1 MTTEPADGPR
11 GATEAPA
18 SRRRFAL
25 LYVLPTLLLLA
36 AAVWPLVT
44 GERTLYLRDVLN
56 THFEMRWAQA
66 EAMRQG
72 YLPLVDPWRAG
83 GQPHLGNPN
92 TGALYPDS
100 ALLWFASPLWAL
112 NAHFW
117 LHLLIAPFAGYW
129 LGRAWGLGRE
139 GAWATGVAY
148 AASGFLLSAMNL
160 YNLMAG
166 LALAPALTAAVLRLT
181 AEDPPRWAPA
191 AAGAIWA
198 LLLLGGDPMT
208 AALALVLALAAAAFR
223 GGARRS
229 TGRPA
234 RRPVVAILA
243 ALALGTLAA
252 LPLLVEF
259 LRVLPQSYRGYWGFS
274 EAAATIGSW
283 DPRTALEWLL
293 PLAFGRPDLGF
304 WGRDLY
310 GGELPLFYSLAP
322 GVVALALVAA
332 SGRPRGRA
340 ARWAW
345 AAIAAGGFLAL
356 GRFNPAIGWLLE
368 LGGRGLLRLPVKLWL
383 AVALGASLL
392 AGLGFER
399 ALAERHGRRAAG
411 RALAALAAIY
421 GVSWLALAAW
431 PEAAA
436 GWLRGRVPAGFPDAL
451 VDQERLRWSGLCLL
465 SLALVALAA
474 LLLRLAARR
483 PAAGAALLALHAA
496 SQLFFLRPLLA
507 TDEARLY
514 EEPPALVAE
523 VPARSLLAHGK
534 ADDLFGPQRVPIESY
549 PDLRLIWLQ
558 RQTWAELFPYAA
570 ARWGRRA
577 ELAISPEGLDAFLTR
592 ATSEAV
598 RRLPDAGRLRV
609 LEASG
614 VDRLLLGRRLE
625 AEAEAAAELLR
636 SLPTPGGEIHLYRLP
651 GAAEEVQFVGRV
663 RRSPHLNDGLEAIL
677 DPGFD
682 PRRDTVLAGEGPELA
697 GEGGR
702 VGVLRSEPEE
712 LEIEVEAASAGALV
726 VQRTFLPIW
735 RAEVDGRAAP
745 IRIAN
750 LHRMAVELG
759 PGRHRVTIRT
769 DRRPLAASS
778 AAAALGIAGL
788 FALLARPPGRGP
800 GRPASGGRP
809 AA

>member
-1 MTTEPADGPR
+1 MTTEPAEGPR
-11 GATEAPA
+11 GASGAPA

-25 LYVLPTLLLLA
+25 FYVLPTLLLLA
-36 AAVWPLVT
+36 GAVWPLVT

-66 EAMRQG
+66 EAMARG
-72 YLPLVDPWRAG
+72 ELPLVDPWRAG

-100 ALLWFASPLWAL
+100 ALLWVASPLWAL

-129 LGRAWGLGRE
+129 LGRAWGLGRQ

-148 AASGFLLSAMNL
+148 AASGFFLSAMNL

-166 LALAPALTAAVLRLT
+166 LALAPALVAAVLRT
-181 AEDPPRWAPA
+181 TGDAPPRWAPA
-191 AAGAIWA
+191 ATGAIWA

-208 AALALVLALAAAAFR
+208 AAAALLLALAAAAIR
-223 GGARRS
+223 GGGLSARW
-229 TGRPA
+229 PA
-234 RRPVVAILA
+234 RRPLVATFG
-243 ALALGTLAA
+243 ALALGTLVA
-252 LPLLVEF
+252 LPMLVEF
-259 LRVLPQSYRGYWGFS
+259 LRVLPHSFRGYWGFS
-274 EAAATIGSW
+274 EAAATVGSW

-322 GVVALALVAA
+322 GIVALALVAA
-332 SGRPRGRA
+332 SGRPRSA
-340 ARWAW
+340 AVRWAW
-345 AAIAAGGFLAL
+345 VAVAAGAFLAL
-356 GRFNPAIGWLLE
+356 GRFNPAIGWMLE
-368 LGGRGLLRLPVKLWL
+368 VGGRGLLRLPVKLWL

-392 AGLGFER
+392 AGVGFER
-399 ALAERHGRRAAG
+399 ALAEARGRRAAG
-411 RALAALAAIY
+411 AALAALAAVY
-421 GVSWLALAAW
+421 AVAWLALAAW

-436 GWLRGRVPAGFPDAL
+436 AWLRGRVPAGFPDGL

-465 SLALVALAA
+465 SLALVGVAA
-474 LLLRLAARR
+474 LLVRLAARR

-496 SQLFFLRPLLA
+496 SQLFFLRPLVA
-507 TDEARLY
+507 TDEARFY
-514 EEPPALVAE
+514 EERPALVAE
-523 VPARSLLAHGK
+523 VPAESLLVHGK
-534 ADDLFGPQRVPIESY
+534 ADDLFGRQQVPVSSY

-558 RQTWAELFPYAA
+558 RQTWTELFPYAA

-592 ATSEAV
+592 ATAEAV
-598 RRLPDAGRLRV
+598 RGLPDAGRLRV

-614 VDRLLLGRRLE
+614 VDRLLLGRRLAPE
-625 AEAEAAAELLR
+625 AESSAELLR
-636 SLPTPGGEIHLYRLP
+636 SMPTTGGELFLYRLP
-651 GAAEEVQFVGRV
+651 AAAEQVRFVGRV
-663 RRSPHLNDGLEAIL
+663 RRSPHLNAGLETVL

-682 PRRDTVLAGEGPELA
+682 PRREAVLAGEGPELA

-702 VGVLRSEPEE
+702 VEVLRSGAEE
-712 LEIEVEAASAGALV
+712 LEVEVDAASAGALV
-726 VQRTFLPIW
+726 VQRTYLPIW
-735 RAEVDGRAAP
+735 RAEVDGRSAP

-769 DRRPLAASS
+769 DRRPLAAST
-778 AAAALGIAGL
+778 AAAALGVAGL
-788 FALLARPPGRGP
+788 LALWAAPAALGRRPRTGAPGR
-800 GRPASGGRP
+800 RSG
-809 AA
+809 